1 MNTVLTGI
9 LVYILLQLSIGIFVS
24 KKIKTED
31 DYLLAGR
38 SLGVGLATLSVF
50 ATWFGAETC
59 IGAAGAVYEEGLSGA
74 TLDPFGYSLCLVLM
88 GLVFSIP
95 LWRRQLT
102 TLADLFK
109 QRYSPRV
116 EKLAVLM
123 MVPGTIMWA
132 AAQIR
137 AFGQVLSAT
146 SGFEVDL
153 TIACA
158 ALVVIIYTMYGGLMA
173 DVITDAVQGVALMIG
188 LCILLTIIVDAGG
201 GWQPSI
207 ASIEPERLVL
217 FKTAENENWLD
228 ILEHWM
234 IPIGGSV
241 IAQELVSRVLACRSP
256 QIARQACLT
265 GAMLYLSVGLIP
277 VFIGLIGYRLLPGL
291 DHPEQILPQLAQ
303 HYLPTFLY
311 IIFAGALIS
320 AILSTVDSA
329 LMAASALLSHNLIVP
344 LLGTIDESRK
354 VRIAR
359 LTVLS
364 GGMAAYWLALQTDR
378 VHSLV
383 EQASAFGSAGIV
395 TVVVF
400 GLFTRFGGAYS
411 ATGSL
416 LAGTAIWTLGH
427 YAFDL
432 KTPYLIALA
441 GAIAVYTALALLEPK
456 LHKITDFHIRLL
468 TSINDVDIISIR
480 KSCAKLKLISVT
492 QHP

>member
-1 MNTVLTGI
+1 MSTVLTGI
-9 LVYILLQLSIGIFVS
+9 LVYILAQLLIGVFVS
-24 KKIKTED
+24 KKIKNED

-38 SLGVGLATLSVF
+38 SLGTGLATLSVF

-102 TLADLFK
+102 TLADLFRL
-109 QRYSPRV
+109 RYSQHI

-146 SGFEVDL
+146 SGFEVEM

-158 ALVVIIYTMYGGLMA
+158 ALVVIVYTMYGGLMA

-188 LCILLTIIVDAGG
+188 LCLLLAIVVNAGG
-201 GWQPSI
+201 GWQ
-207 ASIEPERLVL
+207 ASVDAIEPERFVI
-217 FKTAENENWLD
+217 FKTDENLGVLGVLEKWL
-228 ILEHWM
+228 

-256 QIARQACLT
+256 LVARQACLA
-265 GAMLYLSVGLIP
+265 GGLLYLSVGLVP
-277 VFIGLIGYRLLPGL
+277 VLIGLIGYRLLPGL
-291 DHPEQILPQLAQ
+291 EQPEQILPQLAQ
-303 HYLPTFLY
+303 SYLPTFLY

-329 LMAASALLSHNLIVP
+329 LMAASALLSHNMIVP
-344 LLGTIDESRK
+344 MFGMINEQRK

-359 LTVLS
+359 LCVMLC
-364 GGMAAYWLALQTDR
+364 GLIAYGLALQTDR

-383 EQASAFGSAGIV
+383 EEASAFGSAGIV

-400 GLFTRFGGAYS
+400 GLFTRFGGTYS
-411 ATGSL
+411 AAGSL
-416 LAGTAIWTLGH
+416 LVGTFAWVAGH
-427 YAFDL
+427 YALDF
-432 KTPYLIALA
+432 KTPYLDALLSAIAAYILIALWE
-441 GAIAVYTALALLEPK
+441 GRSPRSKKTALSA
-456 LHKITDFHIRLL
+456 
-468 TSINDVDIISIR
+468 N
-480 KSCAKLKLISVT
+480 
-492 QHP
+492 